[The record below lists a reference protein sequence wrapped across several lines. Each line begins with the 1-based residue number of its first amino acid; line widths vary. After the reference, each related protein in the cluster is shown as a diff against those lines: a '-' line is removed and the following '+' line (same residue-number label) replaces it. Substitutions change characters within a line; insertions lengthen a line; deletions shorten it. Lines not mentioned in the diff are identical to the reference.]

1 MEEEEHH
8 QELQVELE
16 GQESY
21 LQEVA
26 EGELHALEE
35 GVVLACRLVGVV
47 LHVGEEAE
55 VALHAMGEV
64 VEEGLLILEEV
75 RSQT

>member
-1 MEEEEHH
+1 M
-8 QELQVELE
+8 
-16 GQESY
+16 
-21 LQEVA
+21 
-26 EGELHALEE
+26 
-35 GVVLACRLVGVV
+35 VLACRLVGVV

-75 RSQT
+75 QSQT

>member
-1 MEEEEHH
+1 M
-8 QELQVELE
+8 
-16 GQESY
+16 
-21 LQEVA
+21 
-26 EGELHALEE
+26 
-35 GVVLACRLVGVV
+35 VLACRQQVEVVGVV